1 MRSAE
6 LCRRCGIRLDAVHIA
21 ADDDLHPVCHR
32 DPLADDLALQRALR
46 VVADVFPSARRI
58 REEQP

>member
-6 LCRRCGIRLDAVHIA
+6 LCRRCGSRLDAVHIA
-21 ADDDLHPVCHR
+21 ADDGYH
-32 DPLADDLALQRALR
+32 PLADDLALQRALR

>member
-1 MRSAE
+1 MTRPHE

-21 ADDDLHPVCHR
+21 ADDGYHPVCHR

-46 VVADVFPSARRI
+46 VVATFPTARRL
-58 REEQP
+58 ETP